1 MRPLWVLAEEGTFLN
16 HGSFGACPRVV
27 LAAQARI
34 REAMESQPDQFFRSG
49 IMPGEGVTTLRT
61 AASDLAAFVNAG
73 HDQLAFIENAT
84 AGVQAVLR
92 SVDFAPGDRILI
104 TDHTYNAVRLM
115 VEARCAQT
123 GATPL
128 VVRIPIPTS
137 ADAIMARFA
146 EALTARVKLAVID
159 HITSPTALV
168 MPLDRVVP
176 ELRKAGALV
185 LVDGAHAVG
194 QIALDIRSLEVD
206 WYVSNMHKWLFA
218 PKGSAFLYASRD
230 VAARTRPNV
239 VSHFIALGFPQAF
252 DFTGTRDNSAWLSV
266 PAAIR
271 FFEELDPAAVR
282 RYQARLLRICSDLL
296 LSVGARVVGPTDMCA
311 AMRSFV
317 LPQARPAT
325 QTDADEVMRVL
336 WEKDRIQ
343 TMAKELGGELLLRVS
358 AQVYVDEGDMHRLS
372 DALDRRGWPGR

>member
-34 REAMESQPDQFFRSG
+34 REAMEAQPDQFFRGG

-115 VEARCAQT
+115 VEARCAET
-123 GATPL
+123 GAVPL
-128 VVRIPIPTS
+128 VVKIPIPTS
-137 ADAIMARFA
+137 ADAIMARFE
-146 EALTARVKLAVID
+146 EALTARVKLAIVD

-168 MPLDRVVP
+168 MPMERLVP
-176 ELRKAGALV
+176 ALRNSGAQV
-185 LVDGAHAVG
+185 LVDGAHAIG
-194 QIALDIRSLEVD
+194 QIPLDLRALEVD

-218 PKGSAFLYASRD
+218 PKGSAFLYAAPR
-230 VAARTRPNV
+230 VADITRPNV
-239 VSHFIALGFPQAF
+239 VSHFIGMGFPHSF
-252 DFTGTRDNSAWLSV
+252 DFTGTRDNSSWLAV

-271 FFEELDPAAVR
+271 FFEELDPVAAR
-282 RYQARLLRICSDLL
+282 RYQSRLVRIASDLL
-296 LSVGARVVGPTDMCA
+296 PSIGARVVGPTDMCA
-311 AMRSFV
+311 AMRSFI

-325 QTDADEVMRVL
+325 DADKDELERTL

-343 TMAKELGGELLLRVS
+343 VMAKAFGGELLLRIS
-358 AQVYVDEGDMHRLS
+358 GQVYVDEGDIHRLM

>member
-34 REAMESQPDQFFRSG
+34 REAMEAQPDQFFRNG

-61 AASDLAAFVNAG
+61 AASDVAAFVNAG

-92 SVDFAPGDRILI
+92 SLDFAPGDRILI

-115 VEARCAQT
+115 VEARCAET

-128 VVRIPIPTS
+128 VVKIPIPAS
-137 ADAIMARFA
+137 ADAIVARFE
-146 EALTARVKLAVID
+146 EALTARVKLAIID
-159 HITSPTALV
+159 HITSPTALL
-168 MPLDRVVP
+168 MPMDRLVAA
-176 ELRKAGALV
+176 LRASGALI
-185 LVDGAHAVG
+185 LVDGAHGVG
-194 QIALDIRSLEVD
+194 QVPLDLRALEVD

-239 VSHFIALGFPQAF
+239 VSHFIALGFPQSF
-252 DFTGTRDNSAWLSV
+252 DFTGTRDNSAWLAV

-271 FFEELDPAAVR
+271 FFDELDPVAAR
-282 RYQARLLRICSDLL
+282 RYQARLLRIASDLL
-296 LSVGARVVGPTDMCA
+296 PTVGARPVGPTDMCA

-317 LPQARPAT
+317 LPTAGEATPA
-325 QTDADEVMRVL
+325 DAAEVMRGL

-343 TMAKELGGELLLRVS
+343 AMLTVFGGELLLRVS
-358 AQVYVDEGDMHRLS
+358 AQVYVDEGDLHRLA
-372 DALDRRGWPGR
+372 DTLERRGWPGR

>member
-1 MRPLWVLAEEGTFLN
+1 MGVKLDANKLDNRPVRTSQIHPGFGRAMRPLWVLAEEGTFLN

-34 REAMESQPDQFFRSG
+34 REAMEAQPDQFFRSG

-61 AASDLAAFVNAG
+61 AASDVAAFASAG

-84 AGVQAVLR
+84 VGVQAVLR
-92 SVDFAPGDRILI
+92 SLDLAPGDRILV

-115 VEARCAQT
+115 VEARCAET

-137 ADAIMARFA
+137 AEAIMERFE
-146 EALTARVKLAVID
+146 EALTVRVKLAVID

-168 MPLDRVVP
+168 MPLDRIVP

-185 LVDGAHAVG
+185 LVDGAHAIG
-194 QIALDIRSLEVD
+194 QIPLDLRALSVD

-218 PKGSAFLYASRD
+218 PKGSAFLYASRE

-239 VSHFIALGFPQAF
+239 VSHFIALGFPQSF
-252 DFTGTRDNSAWLSV
+252 DFTGTRDNSGWLSV

-271 FFEELDPAAVR
+271 FFEELDPVAARCGSAPTCSR
-282 RYQARLLRICSDLL
+282 RSARAPWDP
-296 LSVGARVVGPTDMCA
+296 PTCA
-311 AMRSFV
+311 PRCAPSFC
-317 LPQARPAT
+317 PRPA
-325 QTDADEVMRVL
+325 
-336 WEKDRIQ
+336 
-343 TMAKELGGELLLRVS
+343 
-358 AQVYVDEGDMHRLS
+358 
-372 DALDRRGWPGR
+372 RRPRPTPTK

>member
-34 REAMESQPDQFFRSG
+34 REAMESQPDQFFRGG
-49 IMPGEGVTTLRT
+49 IMPGDGVTTLRT

-73 HDQLAFIENAT
+73 HDQIAFIENAT
-84 AGVQAVLR
+84 VGVQSVLR
-92 SVDFAPGDRILI
+92 SVDLGPGDRILI

-115 VEARCAQT
+115 VEARCAET

-128 VVRIPIPTS
+128 VVKIPIPAS
-137 ADAIMARFA
+137 SESVVAAFR
-146 EALTARVKLAVID
+146 EALVSKVRLAVID
-159 HITSPTALV
+159 HITSPTALT
-168 MPLDRVVP
+168 MPLDRIVP
-176 ELRKAGALV
+176 LLRESGALV

-194 QIALDIRSLEVD
+194 QIPLDLRSLEVD

-218 PKGSAFLYASRD
+218 PKGSAFLYASPE
-230 VAARTRPNV
+230 VAGRTRPNV
-239 VSHFIALGFPQAF
+239 VSHFIARGFPQSF
-252 DFTGTRDNSAWLSV
+252 DFTGTRDNSGWLAV

-271 FFEELDPAAVR
+271 FFEELDPVAAR
-282 RYQARLLRICSDLL
+282 RYQGRLLRICSDILPTI
-296 LSVGARVVGPTDMCA
+296 GARAVGPTDMCA
-311 AMRSFV
+311 AMRAFV
-317 LPQARPAT
+317 LPTAREVT
-325 QTDADEVMRVL
+325 LADSTEVMKSL

-343 TMAKELGGELLLRVS
+343 VMSTVFGAELLLRVS
-358 AQVYVDEGDMHRLS
+358 AQVYVDEGDLHRLT

>member
-34 REAMESQPDQFFRSG
+34 REAMEAQPDQFFRTG

-84 AGVQAVLR
+84 VGVQAVLR
-92 SVDFAPGDRILI
+92 SVDLGPGDRVLV
-104 TDHTYNAVRLM
+104 TDHTYNAIRLQ
-115 VEARCAQT
+115 VEARCAET
-123 GATPL
+123 GAIPL
-128 VVRIPIPTS
+128 VVKIPIPAT
-137 ADAIMARFA
+137 A
-146 EALTARVKLAVID
+146 ESVVEAFREVLIAKVKLAVID

-168 MPLDRVVP
+168 MPLDRIVP
-176 ELRKAGALV
+176 ALRETGALV

-194 QIALDIRSLEVD
+194 QIPLDLRSLEVD

-239 VSHFIALGFPQAF
+239 VSHYIDLGFPQSF

-271 FFEELDPAAVR
+271 FFEDLDPAAAR
-282 RYQARLLRICSDLL
+282 RYQSRLLRICSDLL
-296 LSVGARVVGPTDMCA
+296 PSVGARAVGPTDMCA

-317 LPQARPAT
+317 LPTAREAT
-325 QTDADEVMRVL
+325 LADSAEVMRVL

-343 TMAKELGGELLLRVS
+343 AMATVLGAELLLRVS
-358 AQVYVDEGDMHRLS
+358 AQVYVDEGDMHRLT

>member
-34 REAMESQPDQFFRSG
+34 REAMESQPDQFFRGG

-84 AGVQAVLR
+84 VGVQAVLR
-92 SVDFAPGDRILI
+92 SVDLGPGDRVLI
-104 TDHTYNAVRLM
+104 TDHTYNAIRLQ
-115 VEARCAQT
+115 VEARCAET

-128 VVRIPIPTS
+128 VVKIPIPAS
-137 ADAIMARFA
+137 AESVVEAFR
-146 EALTARVKLAVID
+146 EALIAKVRLAIVD
-159 HITSPTALV
+159 HITSPTALL
-168 MPLDRVVP
+168 MPLDRIVP
-176 ELRKAGALV
+176 LLRGSGALV
-185 LVDGAHAVG
+185 LVDGAHAIG
-194 QIALDIRSLEVD
+194 QIPLDLRSLEVD
-206 WYVSNMHKWLFA
+206 WYVSNMHKWLYA
-218 PKGSAFLYASRD
+218 PKGSAFLYASRA
-230 VAARTRPNV
+230 VAGRTRPNV
-239 VSHFIALGFPQAF
+239 VSHYLELGFPHSF
-252 DFTGTRDNSAWLSV
+252 DFTGTRDNSAWLAV

-271 FFEELDPAAVR
+271 FFEDLDPAAAR
-282 RYQARLLRICSDLL
+282 RYQGRLLRIVSDILPTI
-296 LSVGARVVGPTDMCA
+296 GARPVGPTDMCA

-317 LPQARPAT
+317 LPTAREVT
-325 QTDADEVMRVL
+325 LADSAEVMRVL

-343 TMAKELGGELLLRVS
+343 AMATVFRAELLLRVS
-358 AQVYVDEGDMHRLS
+358 AQVYVDEGDINRLL